1 MDQTKTEKRGG
12 KRPNSGPKK
21 KNVERV
27 RISFV
32 VLKDQAEELKKQ
44 IKELIKNE
52 RRVHTVL
59 WYPTAHTE

>member
-1 MDQTKTEKRGG
+1 MEKTKTEKRGG

-32 VLKDQAEELKKQ
+32 VLKEKSEELKKQ
-44 IKELIKNE
+44 IKELIKNG
-52 RRVHTVL
+52 
-59 WYPTAHTE
+59 WNI